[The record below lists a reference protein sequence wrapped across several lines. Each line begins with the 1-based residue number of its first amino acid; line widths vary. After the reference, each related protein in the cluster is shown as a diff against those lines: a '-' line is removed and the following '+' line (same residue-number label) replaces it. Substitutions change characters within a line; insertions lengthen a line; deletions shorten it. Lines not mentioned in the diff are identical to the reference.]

1 MNRLSLVNRIRTGT
15 GISISIRA
23 CVGLGFTAMALVS
36 SKPLDERMEITETR
50 QISEFTPAAQA
61 DVPDYVRFR
70 LDPPPRPAEP
80 QLAFTWDT
88 PMGWKEAPIDPASPM
103 AGMRLI
109 NLSFGPNGE
118 GECYLS
124 MMPGEAGGLEANIN
138 RWRKQMGLPDFTPE
152 EFAKLTSKKLFG
164 RDSTFVSF
172 DGDFK
177 GMGAEAAKKG
187 YRLLGLVQPTPQF
200 TLFVKMTGPKD
211 LVAANEAAF
220 DQFCQSIDIKR

>member
-1 MNRLSLVNRIRTGT
+1 MNRLSPVNRTC
-15 GISISIRA
+15 ISISA
-23 CVGLGFTAMALVS
+23 CLGLAFVAAGLVS
-36 SKPLDERMEITETR
+36 CKRVSERMEITETR
-50 QISEFTPAAQA
+50 QISEFAPAAQP

-70 LDPPPRPAEP
+70 LEPPPKPQPREP
-80 QLAFTWDT
+80 QLPWVWDT
-88 PMGWKEAPIDPASPM
+88 PMGWKETPVDPSSPA

-124 MMPGEAGGLEANIN
+124 MMPGEAGGLEANVN
-138 RWRKQMGLPDFTPE
+138 RWRKQMGLPEWSQE
-152 EFAKLTSKKLFG
+152 ELAKLPTKKLFG
-164 RDSTFVSF
+164 HESTFVSF

-177 GMGAEAAKKG
+177 GMGDAEAKKD
-187 YRLLGLVQPTPQF
+187 YRMLGLVQPTPQF